1 MKVYAGMD
9 IGGTKVA
16 LGVFGEDKTLLGKTK
31 YPSDA
36 SLSAEEFFQ
45 QAAAQLRALLGRLA
59 LPEEDLAGIGVGPA
73 LHGALSRG
81 GGGPLRH
88 AARPQRL
95 WGKGLP
101 GGAVPRGAGGRGQ
114 RRPLR
119 GFGGIPPRRRE
130 GPAGTC
136 LYCPVSTGLSSGII
150 IDGKL
155 FRGSSGFAGE
165 SGHTI
170 LTPGQGIA
178 CGCGNQGCVQSYASG
193 GMIVRHIRRWIDA
206 GEQTLMVQLAGAP
219 EKIDARHLE
228 MAARAGDAMALRALD
243 QMALYLGV
251 WVFNLYITL
260 NINCFVFGGGL
271 VNMGELLFGRC
282 GRCSTPTATQRSR
295 WSFSSPS
302 AARRRAFWA
311 RWSCC
316 SNIGKCARGGE
327 KFCQLLKKLRGVGAA
342 TSRWDVAQR
351 PTEPAGETGA
361 PRSSNRRSR

>member
-59 LPEEDLAGIGVGPA
+59 LPEEDLAGIGVGLPCMVRYPAGEVVLCAMLPA
-73 LHGALSRG
+73 LNGFRVKACLEGLFPGVQVAVDNDAHCAALAESRHGA
-81 GGGPLRH
+81 
-88 AARPQRL
+88 
-95 WGKGLP
+95 GKG
-101 GGAVPRGAGGRGQ
+101 RQ
-114 RRPLR
+114 HM
-119 GFGGIPPRRRE
+119 
-130 GPAGTC
+130 

-193 GMIVRHIRRWIDA
+193 GMIVRHIRQWIDA
-206 GEQTLMVQLAGAP
+206 GEQTLMVQLAGSP

-271 VNMGELLFGRC
+271 VNMGELLFGRVRQVFDSYCHTEEPVEFLFAQC
-282 GRCSTPTATQRSR
+282 GQEA
-295 WSFSSPS
+295 
-302 AARRRAFWA
+302 
-311 RWSCC
+311 
-316 SNIGKCARGGE
+316 G
-327 KFCQLLKKLRGVGAA
+327 LLGAL
-342 TSRWDVAQR
+342 
-351 PTEPAGETGA
+351 ELLF
-361 PRSSNRRSR
+361 